1 MRSLYDFIVK
11 PFKERY
17 NNTKEI
23 GNKELIVNSSIEN
36 HIFVSKKAVVVST
49 PAAYNTKV
57 KIGDEVYVH
66 HNIFRRY
73 YDMKGREKNSGTFF
87 KDDLYFCNPEQLYMY
102 NNQCHL
108 DYCFVKPI
116 ENKSNLSL
124 SKEQD
129 YFGILKYSNSSLEA
143 VGLKPGELVIFTPN
157 SEFEFIINGERLYC
171 MKSNDIAITHEYE
184 GNEKEYNPSWTT
196 SG

>member
-23 GNKELIVNSSIEN
+23 GDKELIVNSSIEN

-87 KDDLYFCNPEQLYMY
+87 KDDLYFCNPENTSDTMSLFTSLRTVSHGISGCSSPTDPSMY
-102 NNQCHL
+102 
-108 DYCFVKPI
+108 VPPTA
-116 ENKSNLSL
+116 
-124 SKEQD
+124 
-129 YFGILKYSNSSLEA
+129 G
-143 VGLKPGELVIFTPN
+143 
-157 SEFEFIINGERLYC
+157 
-171 MKSNDIAITHEYE
+171 
-184 GNEKEYNPSWTT
+184 TT
-196 SG
+196 MVFCT

>member
-184 GNEKEYNPSWTT
+184 GNEKEYNPSWAI
-196 SG
+196 SS

>member
-17 NNTKEI
+17 SNTKEI
-23 GNKELIVNSSIEN
+23 GDKELIVNSSIEN

-196 SG
+196 SR